1 LKRKAAQLSESGNR
15 SASEIARERGIA
27 RNQRDKWQ
35 TELRARST
43 GAFPGPGVC
52 KELTAEIACLKRE
65 LAQVTEERDILQ
77 KAAMNAPLP
86 YRLRR

>member
-1 LKRKAAQLSESGNR
+1 MSENGSR

-35 TELRARST
+35 TELRARGT
-43 GAFPGPGVC
+43 GAFPGPGAR
-52 KELTAEIACLKRE
+52 KERTAEIARLKLK

-77 KAAMNAPLP
+77 KAAMTAPLP